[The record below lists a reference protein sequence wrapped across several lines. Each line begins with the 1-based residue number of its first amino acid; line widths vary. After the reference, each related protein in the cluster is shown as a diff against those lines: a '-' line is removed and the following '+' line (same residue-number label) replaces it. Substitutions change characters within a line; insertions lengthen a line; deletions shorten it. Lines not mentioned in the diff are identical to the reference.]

1 MSAEQSLSR
10 TCGCRD
16 GVSCPASPEGHRV
29 LWVRGVALEWKNPI
43 PAVPCPELGL
53 VYWTRNFLGPFSG
66 PGSLCRSLW
75 SIECGFPWP
84 TGFGPAATWRLFVAS
99 IGWAGQV
106 CCFSLALVMASRR
119 GLSVCCACTENRTR
133 LCPSADE
140 WRLDPCL
147 SHSKMKCSETIWME
161 NQSACTY
168 GEGKKSSLIC
178 RQATISN
185 LSFVKDLIYTRTPYL
200 PALADPL
207 LPFLSTVPT
216 TQLLFVSEKRK
227 ETL

>member
-1 MSAEQSLSR
+1 MSWAGPGLSL
-10 TCGCRD
+10 
-16 GVSCPASPEGHRV
+16 VH
-29 LWVRGVALEWKNPI
+29 L
-43 PAVPCPELGL
+43 
-53 VYWTRNFLGPFSG
+53 TRNFLGPFSG
-66 PGSLCRSLW
+66 PGSLCRALW
-75 SIECGFPWP
+75 CAESGFPCP
-84 TGFGPAATWRLFVAS
+84 TGFAISRFGSAPTWRLLVAN
-99 IGWAGQV
+99 IGQV
-106 CCFSLALVMASRR
+106 GQICCFSVALVMASQR
-119 GLSVCCACTENRTR
+119 GLSVCCACTENRTT

-168 GEGKKSSLIC
+168 GEGKKSSLIW

-185 LSFVKDLIYTRTPYL
+185 LSFVKDLIYTRTAYL
-200 PALADPL
+200 RALADPL

-227 ETL
+227 ETGGEGKIHYKNTL